1 MNPLRRLLDR
11 LKHQKVVFQNY
22 AWDARRFLRH
32 SSTTN
37 PDMSPTATQARLTKE
52 YHRIE
57 KGMALPETRPG
68 FGAAALSNTRTL
80 VQRLE
85 RQNNAGLETQGARGT
100 LARYA
105 DFHGADLPADVAWTA
120 DFTTGDTSA
129 LPGGTRVL
137 TRAELDAARA
147 MDFDAFAR
155 SRYSVRQ
162 FTGAPVDPAEITRA
176 VSTALKTPRVCNR
189 ESRRVHVAYSEP
201 ARTRMLGHQN
211 GNRGFGH
218 LAGAVILVT
227 ADVRHFTDLGERNQP
242 WIDGGLFAMSLAY
255 ALHGQ
260 GLGACM
266 LNWSATWWR
275 DRDLRADLNIPDHEV
290 IITMMAVGHMP
301 DQVTVAAS
309 PPPDV
314 TDILHEIR

>member
-1 MNPLRRLLDR
+1 MNLLKR
-11 LKHQKVVFQNY
+11 LKVEWQNY

-32 SSTTN
+32 SSTYD
-37 PDMSPTATQARLTKE
+37 PHVSPTATQARLTKE

-68 FGAAALSNTRTL
+68 FGQAALENTRAMVTH
-80 VQRLE
+80 LE
-85 RQNNAGLETQGARGT
+85 SGKNAGLETDGARGT
-100 LARYA
+100 IARYA
-105 DFHGADLPADVAWTA
+105 EFHGEDLPENVAWTA
-120 DFTTGDTSA
+120 DYTADSA
-129 LPGGTRVL
+129 NLPGGTRVL
-137 TRAELDAARA
+137 TRAELDAAKA

-162 FTGAPVDPAEITRA
+162 FTGAPVDPAEIRSA
-176 VSTALKTPRVCNR
+176 VATALKTPRVCNR
-189 ESRRVHVAYSEP
+189 ESRRVYVAYDET
-201 ARTRMLGHQN
+201 ARTRMLAHQN

-218 LAGAVILVT
+218 LAGAVVMVT
-227 ADVRHFTDLGERNQP
+227 SDVRHFTDLGERNQP

-275 DRDLRADLNIPDHEV
+275 DRDLRADFNIPDHEV
-290 IITMMAVGHMP
+290 IITMMAVGQMP
-301 DQVTVAAS
+301 DNVTVAAS
-309 PPPDV
+309 PAPDV
-314 TDILHEIR
+314 DAVLHEIT